1 MRHVINL
8 LYLVYKPLSSP
19 SSTSCFMLHNCN
31 CSLELPPT
39 ITMSS
44 FNRDLDYYGL
54 VPEEGAIT
62 HACIGD
68 VLASLQTGKSKYDM
82 FCLAVETH
90 HQYVFSDDRNTDKQV
105 LINFRKM
112 NETLFKDRKLSK
124 EEGNMFLS
132 YLDVYFGLRMTT
144 STDGIASH
152 VPTDLAPYSP
162 SFRVIKK

>member
-1 MRHVINL
+1 
-8 LYLVYKPLSSP
+8 
-19 SSTSCFMLHNCN
+19 MLHN

-54 VPEEGAIT
+54 VPEEGAIK

-90 HQYVFSDDRNTDKQV
+90 HQYVFKKSLKKCANV
-105 LINFRKM
+105 SLIDAMKNLGRQDTTLIGEERKM
-112 NETLFKDRKLSK
+112 FFN
-124 EEGNMFLS
+124 
-132 YLDVYFGLRMTT
+132 YLGIYFGLRLATNKDDP
-144 STDGIASH
+144 SIYLH
-152 VPTDLAPYSP
+152 NNNVPD
-162 SFRVIKK
+162 SFYVMKK